1 MKKIQLSIISM
12 ALILMSSCESAP
24 KKDLCKLE
32 GFSPNPCNCLKAQAE
47 ENNEQIK
54 ACEDK
59 FVALSFQ
66 ERADWINELSNCN

>member
-1 MKKIQLSIISM
+1 MEKITKLMKVTFTALVFSI
-12 ALILMSSCESAP
+12 LTSC
-24 KKDLCKLE
+24 

-59 FVALSFQ
+59 FVELSFQ